1 MGNCNACTKGIN
13 FLDMIKDGAPIAELL
28 LRYYIEYDKLDKTNK
43 EAYDQLIVEFLKDLI
58 NRNPPPTPQ

>member
-1 MGNCNACTKGIN
+1 
-13 FLDMIKDGAPIAELL
+13 MIKDGAPIAELL

>member
-1 MGNCNACTKGIN
+1 MGQVCTKGIN
-13 FLDMIKDGAPIAELL
+13 FLDMIKDGQPIAELL

-43 EAYDQLIVEFLKDLI
+43 EAYDLLIVEFLKDLI